1 MGDRSGDPGDSVSS
15 RTGTGREISFR
26 AEGIAVAGSFPGAL
40 VALSASKSIRQKQQ
54 PNPSG
59 RSPICNFPPPRT
71 SHLCPQANPA
81 RRNRSTLSKEITMKK
96 MFSSFALACVMAASM
111 ATFAQ
116 SGQDQV
122 KPDDTKQ
129 QDQMKN
135 DQMKNDSM
143 KKDDTTKKKSK
154 KVKKDQMKKDD
165 TMKHDDMKKDDTMKN
180 DQMKQN

>member
-1 MGDRSGDPGDSVSS
+1 MSGV
-15 RTGTGREISFR
+15 
-26 AEGIAVAGSFPGAL
+26 
-40 VALSASKSIRQKQQ
+40 QKQQ

-96 MFSSFALACVMAASM
+96 MFSSFALACVLAASM

-116 SGQDQV
+116 SGQDQG
-122 KPDDTKQ
+122 KPGDTQQ
-129 QDQMKN
+129 QDQRKN
-135 DQMKNDSM
+135 
-143 KKDDTTKKKSK
+143 
-154 KVKKDQMKKDD
+154 DD
-165 TMKHDDMKKDDTMKN
+165 TMKHEDMNKDDTMKN